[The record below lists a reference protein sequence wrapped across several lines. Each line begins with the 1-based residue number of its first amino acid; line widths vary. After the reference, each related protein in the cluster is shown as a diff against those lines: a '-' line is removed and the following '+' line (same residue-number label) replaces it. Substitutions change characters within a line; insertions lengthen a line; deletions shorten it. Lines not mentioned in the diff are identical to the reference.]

1 MSLTLHY
8 VLSKYFIPYFIA
20 NLTPGGRKKGDALT
34 DDLILNFMDGR
45 KIDAVSVG
53 SFYPEDDKIDVVL
66 SGKEKKRLSVPLQS
80 LCCVMIKGNPDIPK
94 NSTRQEVEEIETVCG
109 DRFRVVVMKGET
121 EKGFYGIPTQK
132 TSVCK
137 IIFFTHDGIRGRRHD
152 QSLGEILKEK
162 GYISDSNI
170 ETVLEEQ
177 QNLRARR
184 VGEII
189 AENNDLSQDLIDTAI
204 RNVMNSPER
213 RRTLRVGDLLVS
225 AGLVTSDQVQEAL
238 VSQENGRK
246 KKIGTLLIEKGFI
259 TEDQLLLA
267 LSAKF
272 RIRHVDLKDIIPTQS
287 ALNSLSAEL
296 VYRFKIMPLESD
308 DKHIVVATSEPTEH
322 TIAEVLRFNTN
333 RKVEMVTATSQ
344 QIAAAIEK
352 YYPQVEKSMKH
363 LLGDLNGEEITV
375 EEVLEDAGIK
385 ETDSQVIKF
394 VNGILLDAFH
404 KKVSDIHME
413 PKAGKGLLQVR
424 YRIDGECHIEHQIPS
439 TFKKAII
446 SRIKIM
452 ANLDIS
458 ERRRP
463 QSGKIALLAEKK
475 KIEFRVETTPTVG
488 DQEDAV
494 LRILSSSKP
503 LALDEMGFTKH
514 NLAKFKEI
522 ILNPYGIV
530 LCVGPTGSGKTTSLH
545 SALSHLNKP
554 DRKIWTAEDPVEIT
568 QDGLRQ
574 VQVNPKIGFTF
585 GEALRSFLRADPDVI
600 MIGEMRDPETAKI
613 AIEASLTGHLVFS
626 TLHTNS
632 APETAVRLIEMG
644 MDPYNFSDALLGIV
658 AQRLARKFC
667 DQCTESYHPDLCEY
681 ENLVEAYGNEYYQQH
696 HLENYSPDFSL
707 NRRVGCP
714 ACGNNGYM
722 GRMAIHELLAGTEA
736 IKVAIK
742 EGRPLEEVRRTAIQD
757 GMRTLKMDGIQKV
770 LAGFTDMDQVAR
782 VCI

>member
-1 MSLTLHY
+1 LHFKFY
-8 VLSKYFIPYFIA
+8 R
-20 NLTPGGRKKGDALT
+20 LTPNAPAVRERGEILADN
-34 DDLILNFMDGR
+34 LILNFMDGR

-53 SFYPEDDKIDVVL
+53 SFDPENDKINVVL
-66 SGKEKKRLSVPLQS
+66 SGKEKKGETVLLQD
-80 LCCVMIKGNPDIPK
+80 LCCVLIKGNPDISK
-94 NSTRQEVEEIETVCG
+94 ISERQAVEEVETVCG
-109 DRFRVVVMKGET
+109 DRFRVYTTLKGET
-121 EKGFYGIPTQK
+121 ENGFFGIPTQK
-132 TSVCK
+132 TGVCK
-137 IIFFTHDGIRGRRHD
+137 SIFFTHDGIRGRRHD

-170 ETVLEEQ
+170 EVVLEEQ
-177 QNLRARR
+177 ENLRHRR

-189 AENNDLSQDLIDTAI
+189 AENNDLPQDLIDTAI
-204 RNVMNSPER
+204 RNAMNSSER

-225 AGLVTSDQVQEAL
+225 AGLVTTDQVQEAL

-246 KKIGTLLIEKGFI
+246 KKIGSLLIEKGFI

-272 RIRHVDLKDIIPTQS
+272 RMRHVDLKDIIPTQS
-287 ALNSLSAEL
+287 ALNALSAEL

-308 DKHIVVATSEPTEH
+308 DKLIVVATSEPTDH
-322 TIAEVLRFNTN
+322 TIAEILRFNTN
-333 RKVEMVTATSQ
+333 RRVEMVTATSH
-344 QIAAAIEK
+344 QIAAAIDK
-352 YYPQVEKSMKH
+352 YYPRVEKSMKH
-363 LLGDLNGEEITV
+363 LLGDLNGEEIAL
-375 EEVLEDAGIK
+375 EEVIEDAGIK

-404 KKVSDIHME
+404 KNVSDIHME
-413 PKAGKGLLQVR
+413 PKGGKGPLQVR

-452 ANLDIS
+452 ANLDIA

-463 QSGKIALLAEKK
+463 QSGKIVLLAEKK
-475 KIEFRVETTPTVG
+475 KIEYRVETTPTVG

-503 LALDEMGFTKH
+503 LALDEMGFTEN
-514 NLAKFKEI
+514 NLIKFKEI
-522 ILNPYGIV
+522 VIKPYGII

-545 SALSHLNKP
+545 SALSYLNKP

-632 APETAVRLIEMG
+632 APETVVRLIEMG
-644 MDPYNFSDALLGIV
+644 MDPYNFSDALLAIV
-658 AQRLARKFC
+658 AQRLARRFC
-667 DQCTESYHPDLCEY
+667 YRCMEAYHPDLYEY
-681 ENLVEAYGNEYYQQH
+681 QNLVNAYGGEQYEQDCLAKH
-696 HLENYSPDFSL
+696 SPEFSL
-707 NRRVGCP
+707 NRRAGCP
-714 ACGNNGYM
+714 ACDNNGYR
-722 GRMAIHELLAGTEA
+722 GRIAIHELLIGTEV

-742 EGRPLEEVRRTAIQD
+742 EGKSLEEIRHIAIHD
-757 GMRTLKMDGIQKV
+757 GMRTLRMDGIQKV
-770 LAGFTDMDQVAR
+770 LAGLTDMDQVSR

>member
-1 MSLTLHY
+1 
-8 VLSKYFIPYFIA
+8 V
-20 NLTPGGRKKGDALT
+20 RKKGEILADN
-34 DDLILNFMDGR
+34 LILSFIDGR

-53 SFYPEDDKIDVVL
+53 SFHPENDKIDVVL
-66 SGKEKKRLSVPLQS
+66 PGKEKKQRAVSLQE
-80 LCCVMIKGNPDIPK
+80 LCCIMIKGSPDIPII
-94 NSTRQEVEEIETVCG
+94 STRQQIEEVETVCG
-109 DRFRVVVMKGET
+109 DRFRVIVTNGGT
-121 EKGFYGIPTQK
+121 EKGFYGIPMQK
-132 TSVCK
+132 TSAFK
-137 IIFFTHDGIRGRRHD
+137 IIFFTHDGIRARRHD

-162 GYISDSNI
+162 GYVSDSNI

-177 QNLRARR
+177 QNLRTRK

-204 RNVMNSPER
+204 RDAINSPER
-213 RRTLRVGDLLVS
+213 RRTVRVGDLLVS

-238 VSQENGRK
+238 VSQENGRR

-272 RIRHVDLKDIIPTQS
+272 RMRHVDLKDIIPTQS
-287 ALNSLSAEL
+287 ALNALSAEL

-322 TIAEVLRFNTN
+322 TIVEVLRFNTN

-344 QIAAAIEK
+344 QIDASIEK
-352 YYPQVEKSMKH
+352 YYPRVEKSMKH
-363 LLGDLNGEEITV
+363 LLGDLNGEEVTV
-375 EEVLEDAGIK
+375 EEVLEEAGIK

-404 KKVSDIHME
+404 KKVSDIHIE
-413 PKAGKGLLQVR
+413 PKAGKGPLQVR

-439 TFKKAII
+439 TFKRAII

-452 ANLDIS
+452 ANLDIA

-463 QSGKIALLAEKK
+463 QSGKILLLAEKK
-475 KIEFRVETTPTVG
+475 KIEYRVETTPTVG

-494 LRILSSSKP
+494 LRVLSSSKP
-503 LALDEMGFTKH
+503 LSLDEMGFTKH
-514 NLAKFKEI
+514 NLSKFREI
-522 ILNPYGIV
+522 ILKPYGIV

-545 SALSHLNKP
+545 SAMSLLNKP

-632 APETAVRLIEMG
+632 APETVVRLIEMG

-667 DQCTESYHPDLCEY
+667 ERCTESYHPDLCEY
-681 ENLVEAYGNEYYQQH
+681 ENLAAAYGTESYQQD
-696 HLENYSPDFSL
+696 HLPPYSPDFSL

-714 ACGNNGYM
+714 ECDNNGYS
-722 GRMAIHELLAGTEA
+722 GRIAVHELLIGTEA

-742 EGRPLEEVRRTAIQD
+742 EGRPLEEIRRIAIHD

-770 LAGFTDMDQVAR
+770 LAGFTDMDQVSR